1 MAIVIIHPK
10 QVAPW
15 VKALK
20 DVDPHL
26 DIRIYPDDKAR
37 EEVDFALTWRHPYGL
52 FSSYPNL
59 RCISS
64 MGAGV
69 DHLLRDPDLP
79 REVTI
84 TRLVDPYLAQDMAE
98 FVLAL
103 VMGHLRN
110 LSGFKLKQVNS
121 EWQPA
126 GYARIQDVAI
136 GIMGMGAIGKNVALQ
151 LQKTGFRVHGWALT
165 PKTWPEVK
173 VYSGPY
179 GFHDFLMQSNI
190 LVCVLPLTPDTQ
202 GIINKKTLR
211 QLPKHA
217 FVINVGRG
225 EHLVEED
232 LLTMLAEG
240 HISGASLDVFA
251 EEPLPKSSALWNH
264 PRINITPH
272 IASITDPVS
281 VAPQIVKNYHLLKEG
296 KTLLNHEIDIIRFKQ
311 YYSNKM

>member
-1 MAIVIIHPK
+1 METMAIVIVHPK
-10 QVAPW
+10 QADLW

-20 DVDPHL
+20 EIDPRL
-26 DIRIYPDDKAR
+26 DIRLYPHDRMR

-52 FSSYPNL
+52 FASYPNL

-79 REVTI
+79 RQVTI
-84 TRLVDPYLAQDMAE
+84 TRLVDPFLAQDMAE

-110 LSGFKLKQVNS
+110 LSGFKLKQINS

-126 GYARIQDVAI
+126 GYARIQDVTI

-151 LQKTGFRVHGWALT
+151 LQKSGFRVLGWART
-165 PKTWPEVK
+165 PKAWTEIK
-173 VYSGPY
+173 VYSGSNELA
-179 GFHDFLMQSNI
+179 DFLVQSNI
-190 LVCVLPLTPDTQ
+190 LVCVLPLTSETQ
-202 GIINKKTLR
+202 GIINKANLQ
-211 QLPKHA
+211 QLPKNA

-232 LLTMLAEG
+232 LVAMINEG
-240 HISGASLDVFA
+240 HIYGASLDVFS
-251 EEPLPKSSALWNH
+251 EEPLPIESPLWKH

-272 IASITDPVS
+272 IASITDPAS
-281 VAPQIVKNYHLLKEG
+281 VAPQIVKNYYALKEG
-296 KTLLNHEIDIIRFKQ
+296 KELLNTVDFVKG
-311 YYSNKM
+311 Y